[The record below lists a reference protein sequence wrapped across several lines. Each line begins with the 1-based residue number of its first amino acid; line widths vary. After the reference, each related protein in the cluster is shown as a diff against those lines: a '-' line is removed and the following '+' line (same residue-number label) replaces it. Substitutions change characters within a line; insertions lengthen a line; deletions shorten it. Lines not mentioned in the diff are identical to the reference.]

1 MAVSRREKNSDSN
14 YVGAVG
20 SRPVESNKE
29 PDLLDVI
36 EDLRDDMNSMCDLS
50 ATNEAKVGIT
60 SSQASAITANTQK
73 NSFDTTSQTVV
84 AMIRDFSF
92 TFTAASG
99 RTPARL
105 TIQHLSTRTDFTI
118 DA

>member
-14 YVGAVG
+14 YVSAIG

-50 ATNEAKVGIT
+50 ASNEAKV
-60 SSQASAITANTQK
+60 
-73 NSFDTTSQTVV
+73 SFDTTSQAVV
-84 AMIRDFSF
+84 AMIRDYSF

-105 TIQHLSTRTDFTI
+105 TIQHLSTRTNFTI